1 MHRFRP
7 ATPLAL
13 LLTLFADHPALAAG
27 IQDAGKNAG
36 EMMTSWARPLYGG
49 SAAIVAAFFVLT
61 RDWAKAVAFVALAML
76 VGGFVFAP
84 ATMGQ
89 ISEGLWKTL
98 LG

>member
-1 MHRFRP
+1 MHRFRR

-13 LLTLFADHPALAAG
+13 LLSLLSPHPALAAG

-36 EMMTSWARPLYGG
+36 QMLTSWARPLYGG
-49 SAAIVAAFFVLT
+49 SAAIVATFFVLT